1 MNVILSLAPTGIV
14 PTKEMNPDV
23 PISPQEIVEDV
34 LECAEI
40 GITMVHLHARDEK
53 GKPTYRKDVYA
64 EIIEG
69 IRKYDKEVVLCVS
82 LSSRAAPDYKSRVEP
97 IELKDGLKP
106 DMGSLTLS
114 SLNFS
119 SQASVNPPDVIKD
132 LVKDMEDRGIV
143 PEIEVF
149 DLGMINYMRYL
160 IEKKI
165 LLPPYYVNLFVGGI
179 AGAQIEHAGVLV
191 KDLPEGSLWSL
202 AGLGNAQLA
211 ANVMGVALG
220 GGVRTGLEDMVYMN
234 DSREVLATNTYMVKR
249 IHGYAGEFGRDI
261 MLPDEFRKRMDM
273 KGGRGEYGF

>member
-1 MNVILSLAPTGIV
+1 MNTIISLAPTGIV
-14 PTKEMNPDV
+14 PTKEMNPRV
-23 PISPQEIVEDV
+23 PIAPQEIIEDV

-40 GITMVHLHARDEK
+40 GITMVHLHARDEE

-82 LSSRAAPDYKSRVEP
+82 LSSRAAPDFKRRMEP
-97 IELKDGLKP
+97 LELKDGLKP

-114 SLNFS
+114 SMNFPNQS
-119 SQASVNPPDVIKD
+119 SVNPPDAIKYMAH
-132 LVKDMEDRGIV
+132 DMEHLGVV

-160 IEKKI
+160 IGKRI
-165 LLPPYYVNLFVGGI
+165 LHPPYYVNVFVGAI
-179 AGAQIEHAGVLV
+179 TGAQIEHAGMLI

-211 ANVMGVALG
+211 ANAIGIAMG
-220 GGVRTGLEDMVYMN
+220 GGARTGLEDMIYT
-234 DSREVLATNTYMVKR
+234 DDTRKVLATNYDMVKR
-249 IHGYAGEFGRDI
+249 IHAIAGELGREV
-261 MLPDEFRKRMDM
+261 MMPDEFRRLMDM
-273 KGGRGEYGF
+273 KRGQGQYGF